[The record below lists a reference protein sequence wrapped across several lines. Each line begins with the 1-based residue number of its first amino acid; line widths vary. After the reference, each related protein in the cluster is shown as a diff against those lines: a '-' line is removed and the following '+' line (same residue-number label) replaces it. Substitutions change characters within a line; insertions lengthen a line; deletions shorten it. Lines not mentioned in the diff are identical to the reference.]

1 MPVLS
6 NIHPEFEGM
15 GISAI
20 DDTSNI
26 LTGRPYGGVA
36 ILIRKLLR
44 PVCEFEFYDDTRMIG
59 LEVKHLKERLYFIN
73 VYLPYQCPDNYDVY
87 AEYLGKISAIVED
100 CHSTKIAIIG
110 DFNAAVGTT
119 FEDELLE
126 LCTHHKLIIAD
137 YEKYGRTSNQ
147 FTYVSDA
154 HSTTSWLD
162 HIICSF
168 DFYSIISDL
177 FILDK
182 LPSSDH
188 LPLCCTCR
196 FELDLELSDSSGVGV
211 IVPSTNYQWCK
222 ASDAEI
228 DNYRLRSQILL
239 SEINIPDVVRCYNTA
254 CVCNEHKVQLDDY
267 YSSICE
273 ALRKASIK
281 SIPTSIFKC
290 SSDYIV
296 PGFNEYVRELHDIAR
311 SSYLVWRQSGKP
323 RGDVTEGD
331 MRTSRLRF
339 KYALRQCQNNDEIMR
354 ADALARSLYCKDS
367 VSFWK
372 GVRGVN
378 CNNIP
383 LTTKVGDAVGSKNI
397 TQLWQDHFS
406 TLLNSVPNIDSKE
419 FVCENIEHGVS
430 DVSMPVVSASD
441 VLDSLK
447 AVKLGKAAGIDGLSA
462 EHFVCAHTSVSV
474 HLSLLF
480 TSMLSHGHM
489 PAGLMKTA
497 IVPILKNRQG
507 DTSDKNNYRP
517 IAIVIALSKIFELC
531 IMRMIETHLVTSDN
545 QFGFKREH
553 GTDLCIYTVK
563 SVIKYYNL
571 HNSPVH
577 TCFLDASKAYDRV
590 NHWTL
595 FKKLL
600 DRSVHILVVR
610 MLMFWYTRQE
620 LCIKW
625 GAEMSSFFT
634 ISNGVRQGG
643 ILSPS
648 LFAVYMDD
656 LSSLLNASRI
666 GCHISDV
673 CINHVFYADDLCLMA
688 PCAIALQELL
698 NICYR
703 YSVEVNLNFN
713 ATMSFCVAF
722 TPKHYKLSLPP
733 LFMNISPIMYTDSI
747 KYLGF
752 TFTSN
757 HCDDADILKQ
767 MRMLYCRSNRLVRL
781 FNKCSKPVLLELCRS
796 FCTIFYWGHSVSN
809 HPKKMKFET
818 VPPQILMKIY
828 TFGLYGQ
835 KRRFAK

>member
-1 MPVLS
+1 MKMINSLRIMSYNCYGLKSSLVNLYELCEQFDIIFLQETLLFKHELPVLS

-20 DDTSNI
+20 DDTGNI

-87 AEYLGKISAIVED
+87 AEYLVKISAIVED

-211 IVPSTNYQWCK
+211 IVPTTNYQWCK
-222 ASDAEI
+222 ASYAEI

-254 CVCNEHKVQLDDY
+254 SVCNEHKVQLDDY

-281 SIPTSIFKC
+281 SIPTNIFKC

-296 PGFNEYVRELHDIAR
+296 PGFNENVRELHDIAR

-323 RGDVTEGD
+323 RGDVTEYD

-339 KYALRQCQNNDEIMR
+339 KYALRQCQNNDETMR

-383 LTTKVGDAVGSKNI
+383 LTTKVGVAVGSKNI

-441 VLDSLK
+441 VLRWEDAKRAYLK
-447 AVKLGKAAGIDGLSA
+447 FIDNEIITRHITRNPFTLGYTYSY
-462 EHFVCAHTSVSV
+462 T
-474 HLSLLF
+474 LLY
-480 TSMLSHGHM
+480 T
-489 PAGLMKTA
+489 KTH
-497 IVPILKNRQG
+497 R
-507 DTSDKNNYRP
+507 
-517 IAIVIALSKIFELC
+517 
-531 IMRMIETHLVTSDN
+531 
-545 QFGFKREH
+545 
-553 GTDLCIYTVK
+553 IYT
-563 SVIKYYNL
+563 
-571 HNSPVH
+571 
-577 TCFLDASKAYDRV
+577 
-590 NHWTL
+590 
-595 FKKLL
+595 KL
-600 DRSVHILVVR
+600 
-610 MLMFWYTRQE
+610 
-620 LCIKW
+620 
-625 GAEMSSFFT
+625 
-634 ISNGVRQGG
+634 
-643 ILSPS
+643 
-648 LFAVYMDD
+648 
-656 LSSLLNASRI
+656 
-666 GCHISDV
+666 
-673 CINHVFYADDLCLMA
+673 
-688 PCAIALQELL
+688 
-698 NICYR
+698 
-703 YSVEVNLNFN
+703 
-713 ATMSFCVAF
+713 
-722 TPKHYKLSLPP
+722 
-733 LFMNISPIMYTDSI
+733 
-747 KYLGF
+747 
-752 TFTSN
+752 
-757 HCDDADILKQ
+757 
-767 MRMLYCRSNRLVRL
+767 
-781 FNKCSKPVLLELCRS
+781 
-796 FCTIFYWGHSVSN
+796 
-809 HPKKMKFET
+809 
-818 VPPQILMKIY
+818 QIV
-828 TFGLYGQ
+828 T
-835 KRRFAK
+835 

>member
-1 MPVLS
+1 MAYLHISHYYRIPNS
-6 NIHPEFEGM
+6 TSSIHVY
-15 GISAI
+15 I

-44 PVCEFEFYDDTRMIG
+44 PVCEFEFYDDTRIIG

-73 VYLPYQCPDNYDVY
+73 VYLPYQCPDNYDLY

-126 LCTHHKLIIAD
+126 LCTHQKLIIAD

-154 HSTTSWLD
+154 HNTTSWLD

-211 IVPSTNYQWCK
+211 IVPFTNYQWCK

-281 SIPTSIFKC
+281 SIPNSIFKC

-474 HLSLLF
+474 PLSLLF

-497 IVPILKNRQG
+497 IVPILK
-507 DTSDKNNYRP
+507 
-517 IAIVIALSKIFELC
+517 
-531 IMRMIETHLVTSDN
+531 
-545 QFGFKREH
+545 
-553 GTDLCIYTVK
+553 
-563 SVIKYYNL
+563 
-571 HNSPVH
+571 
-577 TCFLDASKAYDRV
+577 
-590 NHWTL
+590 
-595 FKKLL
+595 
-600 DRSVHILVVR
+600 
-610 MLMFWYTRQE
+610 
-620 LCIKW
+620 
-625 GAEMSSFFT
+625 
-634 ISNGVRQGG
+634 
-643 ILSPS
+643 
-648 LFAVYMDD
+648 
-656 LSSLLNASRI
+656 
-666 GCHISDV
+666 
-673 CINHVFYADDLCLMA
+673 
-688 PCAIALQELL
+688 
-698 NICYR
+698 
-703 YSVEVNLNFN
+703 
-713 ATMSFCVAF
+713 
-722 TPKHYKLSLPP
+722 
-733 LFMNISPIMYTDSI
+733 
-747 KYLGF
+747 
-752 TFTSN
+752 
-757 HCDDADILKQ
+757 KQ
-767 MRMLYCRSNRLVRL
+767 AR
-781 FNKCSKPVLLELCRS
+781 
-796 FCTIFYWGHSVSN
+796 
-809 HPKKMKFET
+809 
-818 VPPQILMKIY
+818 
-828 TFGLYGQ
+828 
-835 KRRFAK
+835 

>member
-1 MPVLS
+1 MFNSLRIMSYNCYGLKSSLVNLYELCEQFDIIFLQETLLFKHELPVLS

-480 TSMLSHGHM
+480 YF
-489 PAGLMKTA
+489 
-497 IVPILKNRQG
+497 N
-507 DTSDKNNYRP
+507 
-517 IAIVIALSKIFELC
+517 VISWTHACRFNENCYCAYSK
-531 IMRMIETHLVTSDN
+531 
-545 QFGFKREH
+545 
-553 GTDLCIYTVK
+553 
-563 SVIKYYNL
+563 
-571 HNSPVH
+571 
-577 TCFLDASKAYDRV
+577 
-590 NHWTL
+590 
-595 FKKLL
+595 
-600 DRSVHILVVR
+600 
-610 MLMFWYTRQE
+610 
-620 LCIKW
+620 
-625 GAEMSSFFT
+625 
-634 ISNGVRQGG
+634 
-643 ILSPS
+643 
-648 LFAVYMDD
+648 
-656 LSSLLNASRI
+656 
-666 GCHISDV
+666 
-673 CINHVFYADDLCLMA
+673 
-688 PCAIALQELL
+688 
-698 NICYR
+698 
-703 YSVEVNLNFN
+703 
-713 ATMSFCVAF
+713 
-722 TPKHYKLSLPP
+722 
-733 LFMNISPIMYTDSI
+733 
-747 KYLGF
+747 
-752 TFTSN
+752 
-757 HCDDADILKQ
+757 KQ
-767 MRMLYCRSNRLVRL
+767 AR
-781 FNKCSKPVLLELCRS
+781 
-796 FCTIFYWGHSVSN
+796 
-809 HPKKMKFET
+809 
-818 VPPQILMKIY
+818 
-828 TFGLYGQ
+828 
-835 KRRFAK
+835 

>member
-1 MPVLS
+1 MFNSLRIMSYNCYGLKSSLVNLYELCEQFDIIFLQETLLFKHELPVLS

-73 VYLPYQCPDNYDVY
+73 VYLPYQCPDNYNVY

-154 HSTTSWLD
+154 HSTTSWPD

-168 DFYSIISDL
+168 DFYSMISDL

-196 FELDLELSDSSGVGV
+196 FELDLKLSDSSGVGV
-211 IVPSTNYQWCK
+211 IVLSTNYQWCK

-239 SEINIPDVVRCYNTA
+239 SEINIPDAVRCYNTT
-254 CVCNEHKVQLDDY
+254 CVCNEHKVQLNNY
-267 YSSICE
+267 FGSICE

-323 RGDVTEGD
+323 RGDVTEGY
-331 MRTSRLRF
+331 MRISRLRF
-339 KYALRQCQNNDEIMR
+339 KYALRQCQNNDKIMR

-367 VSFWK
+367 ISFWK

-378 CNNIP
+378 FNNIP

-397 TQLWQDHFS
+397 IQLWQDHFS

-553 GTDLCIYTVK
+553 GPDLCIYTVK

-577 TCFLDASKAYDRV
+577 TCFLDASV
-590 NHWTL
+590 VVVVC
-595 FKKLL
+595 LL
-600 DRSVHILVVR
+600 IRFLSVGQSSRS
-610 MLMFWYTRQE
+610 
-620 LCIKW
+620 
-625 GAEMSSFFT
+625 G
-634 ISNGVRQGG
+634 
-643 ILSPS
+643 
-648 LFAVYMDD
+648 
-656 LSSLLNASRI
+656 SR
-666 GCHISDV
+666 
-673 CINHVFYADDLCLMA
+673 
-688 PCAIALQELL
+688 
-698 NICYR
+698 
-703 YSVEVNLNFN
+703 
-713 ATMSFCVAF
+713 
-722 TPKHYKLSLPP
+722 
-733 LFMNISPIMYTDSI
+733 
-747 KYLGF
+747 
-752 TFTSN
+752 
-757 HCDDADILKQ
+757 
-767 MRMLYCRSNRLVRL
+767 
-781 FNKCSKPVLLELCRS
+781 
-796 FCTIFYWGHSVSN
+796 
-809 HPKKMKFET
+809 
-818 VPPQILMKIY
+818 
-828 TFGLYGQ
+828 
-835 KRRFAK
+835 

>member
-1 MPVLS
+1 MFNSLRIMSYNCYGLKSSLVDLYELCEQFDIIFLQETLLFKHELPVLS

-20 DDTSNI
+20 DDTSHI
-26 LTGRPYGGVA
+26 LAGRPYGGVA

-73 VYLPYQCPDNYDVY
+73 VYLPYQCPDNYDLY

-147 FTYVSDA
+147 FTYVSNA
-154 HSTTSWLD
+154 HSSTSWLD

-196 FELDLELSDSSGVGV
+196 FELDLEVSDSSGDDV

-222 ASDAEI
+222 ASDTEI
-228 DNYRLRSQILL
+228 ENYRLSSQTHL
-239 SEINIPDVVRCYNTA
+239 SEINIPDAVRCYDTA
-254 CVCNEHKVQLDDY
+254 CVCNEHKVQLNEY
-267 YSSICE
+267 FSSICQ
-273 ALRKASIK
+273 ALRNASIK

-323 RGDVTEGD
+323 RGDVTEND

-372 GVRGVN
+372 GVRGMN

-397 TQLWQDHFS
+397 TQ
-406 TLLNSVPNIDSKE
+406 
-419 FVCENIEHGVS
+419 
-430 DVSMPVVSASD
+430 M
-441 VLDSLK
+441 
-447 AVKLGKAAGIDGLSA
+447 
-462 EHFVCAHTSVSV
+462 
-474 HLSLLF
+474 
-480 TSMLSHGHM
+480 
-489 PAGLMKTA
+489 
-497 IVPILKNRQG
+497 
-507 DTSDKNNYRP
+507 
-517 IAIVIALSKIFELC
+517 
-531 IMRMIETHLVTSDN
+531 
-545 QFGFKREH
+545 
-553 GTDLCIYTVK
+553 
-563 SVIKYYNL
+563 
-571 HNSPVH
+571 
-577 TCFLDASKAYDRV
+577 
-590 NHWTL
+590 
-595 FKKLL
+595 
-600 DRSVHILVVR
+600 
-610 MLMFWYTRQE
+610 
-620 LCIKW
+620 
-625 GAEMSSFFT
+625 
-634 ISNGVRQGG
+634 
-643 ILSPS
+643 
-648 LFAVYMDD
+648 
-656 LSSLLNASRI
+656 
-666 GCHISDV
+666 
-673 CINHVFYADDLCLMA
+673 
-688 PCAIALQELL
+688 
-698 NICYR
+698 
-703 YSVEVNLNFN
+703 
-713 ATMSFCVAF
+713 
-722 TPKHYKLSLPP
+722 
-733 LFMNISPIMYTDSI
+733 
-747 KYLGF
+747 
-752 TFTSN
+752 
-757 HCDDADILKQ
+757 
-767 MRMLYCRSNRLVRL
+767 
-781 FNKCSKPVLLELCRS
+781 
-796 FCTIFYWGHSVSN
+796 
-809 HPKKMKFET
+809 
-818 VPPQILMKIY
+818 
-828 TFGLYGQ
+828 
-835 KRRFAK
+835 

>member
-1 MPVLS
+1 M
-6 NIHPEFEGM
+6 
-15 GISAI
+15 
-20 DDTSNI
+20 
-26 LTGRPYGGVA
+26 
-36 ILIRKLLR
+36 
-44 PVCEFEFYDDTRMIG
+44 
-59 LEVKHLKERLYFIN
+59 
-73 VYLPYQCPDNYDVY
+73 
-87 AEYLGKISAIVED
+87 
-100 CHSTKIAIIG
+100 
-110 DFNAAVGTT
+110 
-119 FEDELLE
+119 LE
-126 LCTHHKLIIAD
+126 LRTHHKLIIAD

-168 DFYSIISDL
+168 DFYLIISDL

-196 FELDLELSDSSGVGV
+196 FELDLELSDFSGVGV

-222 ASDAEI
+222 VSDAEI

-296 PGFNEYVRELHDIAR
+296 PVFNEYVRELHDIAR

-406 TLLNSVPNIDSKE
+406 TLLNRVPNIDSKE
-419 FVCENIEHGVS
+419 FVCENIEHGVF
-430 DVSMPVVSASD
+430 DVSMPVVFASD

-447 AVKLGKAAGIDGLSA
+447 AVKLGKAVGIDGLSA

-497 IVPILKNRQG
+497 IVPILK
-507 DTSDKNNYRP
+507 
-517 IAIVIALSKIFELC
+517 
-531 IMRMIETHLVTSDN
+531 
-545 QFGFKREH
+545 
-553 GTDLCIYTVK
+553 
-563 SVIKYYNL
+563 
-571 HNSPVH
+571 
-577 TCFLDASKAYDRV
+577 
-590 NHWTL
+590 
-595 FKKLL
+595 
-600 DRSVHILVVR
+600 
-610 MLMFWYTRQE
+610 
-620 LCIKW
+620 
-625 GAEMSSFFT
+625 
-634 ISNGVRQGG
+634 
-643 ILSPS
+643 
-648 LFAVYMDD
+648 
-656 LSSLLNASRI
+656 
-666 GCHISDV
+666 
-673 CINHVFYADDLCLMA
+673 
-688 PCAIALQELL
+688 
-698 NICYR
+698 
-703 YSVEVNLNFN
+703 
-713 ATMSFCVAF
+713 
-722 TPKHYKLSLPP
+722 
-733 LFMNISPIMYTDSI
+733 
-747 KYLGF
+747 
-752 TFTSN
+752 
-757 HCDDADILKQ
+757 KQ
-767 MRMLYCRSNRLVRL
+767 AR
-781 FNKCSKPVLLELCRS
+781 
-796 FCTIFYWGHSVSN
+796 
-809 HPKKMKFET
+809 
-818 VPPQILMKIY
+818 
-828 TFGLYGQ
+828 
-835 KRRFAK
+835 

>member
-1 MPVLS
+1 MKMFNSLQIMSYNCYGLKSSLVNFYELCEQFDIIFLQETLLFKHELPVLS

-15 GISAI
+15 GINAI

-36 ILIRKLLR
+36 ILTRKLLR

-383 LTTKVGDAVGSKNI
+383 LTTKVGDVVGSKNI

-489 PAGLMKTA
+489 SAGLMKTA
-497 IVPILKNRQG
+497 IVPILK
-507 DTSDKNNYRP
+507 
-517 IAIVIALSKIFELC
+517 
-531 IMRMIETHLVTSDN
+531 
-545 QFGFKREH
+545 
-553 GTDLCIYTVK
+553 
-563 SVIKYYNL
+563 
-571 HNSPVH
+571 
-577 TCFLDASKAYDRV
+577 
-590 NHWTL
+590 
-595 FKKLL
+595 
-600 DRSVHILVVR
+600 
-610 MLMFWYTRQE
+610 
-620 LCIKW
+620 
-625 GAEMSSFFT
+625 
-634 ISNGVRQGG
+634 
-643 ILSPS
+643 
-648 LFAVYMDD
+648 
-656 LSSLLNASRI
+656 
-666 GCHISDV
+666 
-673 CINHVFYADDLCLMA
+673 
-688 PCAIALQELL
+688 
-698 NICYR
+698 
-703 YSVEVNLNFN
+703 
-713 ATMSFCVAF
+713 
-722 TPKHYKLSLPP
+722 
-733 LFMNISPIMYTDSI
+733 
-747 KYLGF
+747 
-752 TFTSN
+752 
-757 HCDDADILKQ
+757 KQ
-767 MRMLYCRSNRLVRL
+767 AR
-781 FNKCSKPVLLELCRS
+781 
-796 FCTIFYWGHSVSN
+796 
-809 HPKKMKFET
+809 
-818 VPPQILMKIY
+818 
-828 TFGLYGQ
+828 
-835 KRRFAK
+835 

>member
-1 MPVLS
+1 MKMFNSLRIMSYNCYGLKSSLVNLYELCEQFDIIFLQETLLLKHELPVLS
-6 NIHPEFEGM
+6 NIHPEFEGI

-497 IVPILKNRQG
+497 IVHILKNRQG

-553 GTDLCIYTVK
+553 GTDLCRGCTSRSPEASQTQPGRVK
-563 SVIKYYNL
+563 AICDLARLASGIIVVISVFN
-571 HNSPVH
+571 
-577 TCFLDASKAYDRV
+577 
-590 NHWTL
+590 
-595 FKKLL
+595 
-600 DRSVHILVVR
+600 
-610 MLMFWYTRQE
+610 
-620 LCIKW
+620 
-625 GAEMSSFFT
+625 
-634 ISNGVRQGG
+634 
-643 ILSPS
+643 
-648 LFAVYMDD
+648 
-656 LSSLLNASRI
+656 SLLNKMFSFVY
-666 GCHISDV
+666 G
-673 CINHVFYADDLCLMA
+673 MA
-688 PCAIALQELL
+688 
-698 NICYR
+698 
-703 YSVEVNLNFN
+703 
-713 ATMSFCVAF
+713 
-722 TPKHYKLSLPP
+722 
-733 LFMNISPIMYTDSI
+733 
-747 KYLGF
+747 
-752 TFTSN
+752 
-757 HCDDADILKQ
+757 
-767 MRMLYCRSNRLVRL
+767 RSHG
-781 FNKCSKPVLLELCRS
+781 VLLCVR
-796 FCTIFYWGHSVSN
+796 H
-809 HPKKMKFET
+809 
-818 VPPQILMKIY
+818 Y
-828 TFGLYGQ
+828 THTLSHT
-835 KRRFAK
+835 